1 MIYLVHHGDAVGP
14 EEDPMRPLSA
24 HGRAAVLLVADEAAR
39 RGARPECIWHSGKLR
54 ARQTAEACWRIC
66 NPLAT
71 LTAERGLQPADP
83 PAWMHERLIG
93 ETRDI
98 MVVGH
103 MPHLPGLLRLF
114 TGDDSQASAV
124 TFPLHGMVALEAD
137 GNRWKEVWR
146 IDS

>member
-1 MIYLVHHGDAVGP
+1 VHLAQ
-14 EEDPMRPLSA
+14 RK
-24 HGRAAVLLVADEAAR
+24 VAGATDR
-39 RGARPECIWHSGKLR
+39 RGLLEDLQPPRDAD
-54 ARQTAEACWRIC
+54 
-66 NPLAT
+66 
-71 LTAERGLQPADP
+71 RGLQPADP